1 MELDDKCFIMNAG
14 QVKAK
19 EEKVKCDYYVVV
31 CFVYL
36 EFTKEERC
44 KHGNVMDGAMAGE
57 KTTA

>member
-1 MELDDKCFIMNAG
+1 MNAG
-14 QVKAK
+14 QVNAK

-36 EFTKEERC
+36 DFTKEKRC